1 MSSLTAHDRAPWTV
15 TAAIAGTFVLLAAH
29 VFALVYP
36 PHVPADL
43 FHVVWGAAFCGLA
56 MLLRS
61 PRNWARVWLTALI
74 AVQFVGKGVVFVLED
89 LTGVLVLIAVGWA
102 VMLGVLTLLWVP
114 PSGRFF
120 RASAREAT

>member
-1 MSSLTAHDRAPWTV
+1 MSSLTARDKAPWTV

-56 MLLRS
+56 VLLRR
-61 PRNWARVWLTALI
+61 PRNWARVWLTTLI
-74 AVQFVGKGVVFVLED
+74 AIQFAGKGVVFVLED
-89 LTGVLVLIAVGWA
+89 RTGVLVLIVVGWA
-102 VMLGVLTLLWVP
+102 VMIAVLALLWIP

-120 RASAREAT
+120 RSAPRTT